1 MMDKIVRSVQL
12 QSEEENRI
20 ISGRAVVFNSW
31 SRDLGGFT
39 ELIRPEAI
47 TQELVENSDIVMCLN
62 HDENQMLARCRSGQG
77 TLHLEL
83 REDGLYFSF
92 EAPDTPLGNEV
103 LYNVRAGN
111 YNECSFAFTIPS
123 DGDIWYK
130 GINGELKREIINID
144 GLYDCSIVTRAA
156 YPATSVRF
164 AEVKANSEEIDKALN
179 VIKEEVN
186 KL

>member
-62 HDENQMLARCRSGQG
+62 HDENQMLARCRSG
-77 TLHLEL
+77 
-83 REDGLYFSF
+83 
-92 EAPDTPLGNEV
+92 
-103 LYNVRAGN
+103 
-111 YNECSFAFTIPS
+111 
-123 DGDIWYK
+123 
-130 GINGELKREIINID
+130 
-144 GLYDCSIVTRAA
+144 
-156 YPATSVRF
+156 
-164 AEVKANSEEIDKALN
+164 
-179 VIKEEVN
+179 
-186 KL
+186 